1 MQVPLGKAVV
11 YELLPHTCWKKIWRR
26 KGSDVSSANPHLT
39 SVDGRGAE
47 GPWTIGRWAS
57 LLISSLLPETDCWLD
72 PDRYVCTYLLLSFPQ
87 SQQLEQSQS
96 IVCIYGYVSN
106 MYKWNHSS
114 SVSTRTKEQRNL
126 CLRRNLGMKTISFS
140 LILTQRWMFKAW
152 KWASSKSLSLFASF
166 YFSSAYLS

>member
-1 MQVPLGKAVV
+1 M
-11 YELLPHTCWKKIWRR
+11 KKKRQRCVLSQSSPNICGWQRSRR
-26 KGSDVSSANPHLT
+26 AMDH
-39 SVDGRGAE
+39 
-47 GPWTIGRWAS
+47 RWAS

-96 IVCIYGYVSN
+96 IICIYGYVSN

-152 KWASSKSLSLFASF
+152 KWAPSKSLSLFASF
-166 YFSSAYLS
+166 YFSSVYLS